1 MLSVKY
7 KCFNIGWPQGNT
19 YWCIQSNS
27 KIKQSAVICV
37 FVRACEKKCM
47 WVFMLCKSMPY
58 CFNPFNILNNIPC
71 IILLNYYL
79 ECLYKFP
86 YTGDST
92 CFSISFRNTYC
103 NWLTLTVTF
112 SLLSCSWWCSLCMY
126 VCLIVMS
133 WASLSTVPLSCKV
146 HWPYFWVGK
155 CAI

>member
-103 NWLTLTVTF
+103 NWLTLSVTCLYF
-112 SLLSCSWWCSLCMY
+112 HVPDDVHCACMFAWLWCHGHHYLLFR
-126 VCLIVMS
+126 CLV
-133 WASLSTVPLSCKV
+133 
-146 HWPYFWVGK
+146 K
-155 CAI
+155 CIDLTSG